1 MKYFQASSAVL
12 CTCFF
17 ADKQSCRMR
26 QNCIFISVV
35 MTERYRNN
43 TFPVQLLKNADRN
56 AEMQKHRNADK
67 IIAIGGLES
76 LHFQD

>member
-1 MKYFQASSAVL
+1 
-12 CTCFF
+12 
-17 ADKQSCRMR
+17 
-26 QNCIFISVV
+26 

-67 IIAIGGLES
+67 IIAIGGLDS